1 MTVIRLKMLTIL
13 VCAVATFACG
23 QQTSPAPATAGGSAP
38 AQSSPAS
45 AATTPAASPS
55 EESDSAASPAE
66 EAARQGGLP
75 PGVVAQKWTG
85 DLDGMI
91 DRRLIRVLTTYSKT
105 NYFVDKGTQRGLVYD
120 AFQIFETELNKKLE
134 NKHIRVYV
142 VFVPVAND
150 ELIPALLDGR
160 GDIVA
165 AGKLAT
171 EWRKQSVDFTKPTRT
186 GISSVVVT
194 GPGAPPIKS
203 IEDLGGKEIYLRQSD
218 VSAEGVKRFNEQLAK
233 AGKPPATVKP
243 APEVLADEDILEM
256 VNAGLA
262 PVTIADDETAE
273 FWKQVFPDLVV
284 NESVAVRTD
293 GEKAMMIRKNS
304 PQLMQELNAFIDRF
318 GKGSAQ
324 GNMLL
329 QKYLKSA
336 RYAKQATRGDE
347 VARFQKTIDLIR
359 KYSDKYELDYLLMAA
374 QGYQESGLDQ
384 NRKSAVGA
392 IGVMQVMPATGAD
405 MKVGDITQ
413 IDSNIHAGVKYMRFM
428 MDNFYKNEPMDEL
441 NKGLMTFASYNAGPG
456 RISQLR
462 KQAAARKLDPNRW
475 FNNVEVIAAERIG
488 RETVQYVSNIYK
500 YYLAYTMLL
509 EQQQLRQKAKGAI

>member
-1 MTVIRLKMLTIL
+1 MTVIRLKLLTIL
-13 VCAVATFACG
+13 VCALATLASGCG
-23 QQTSPAPATAGGSAP
+23 QQSSPAPATETAASAP
-38 AQSSPAS
+38 AQSAPASPA
-45 AATTPAASPS
+45 AAPAASPGD
-55 EESDSAASPAE
+55 EPDSAASPAE
-66 EAARQGGLP
+66 EAVRQGGLP

-91 DRRLIRVLTTYSKT
+91 ERRVIRVLTTYSKT
-105 NYFVDKGTQRGLVYD
+105 NYFVDRGTQRGLVYD

-142 VFVPVAND
+142 GFIPVAND

-186 GISSVVVT
+186 GISSVIVT
-194 GPGAPPIKS
+194 GPGAPPIKTV
-203 IEDLGGKEIYLRQSD
+203 EDLGGKELYLRQSD
-218 VSAEGVKRFNEQLAK
+218 VSGDGVKRFNEQLAK
-233 AGKPPATVKP
+233 AGKPPATLKP

-256 VNAGLA
+256 VNAGLV
-262 PVTIADDETAE
+262 PITITDDETAE
-273 FWKQVFPDLVV
+273 FWKQVFPDLTV
-284 NESVAVRTD
+284 NESAAVRTD

-336 RYAKQATRGDE
+336 KYAKQATKGAD

-359 KYSDKYELDYLLMAA
+359 KYSGQYDLDYLLMA
-374 QGYQESGLDQ
+374 
-384 NRKSAVGA
+384 
-392 IGVMQVMPATGAD
+392 
-405 MKVGDITQ
+405 
-413 IDSNIHAGVKYMRFM
+413 
-428 MDNFYKNEPMDEL
+428 
-441 NKGLMTFASYNAGPG
+441 
-456 RISQLR
+456 
-462 KQAAARKLDPNRW
+462 
-475 FNNVEVIAAERIG
+475 
-488 RETVQYVSNIYK
+488 
-500 YYLAYTMLL
+500 
-509 EQQQLRQKAKGAI
+509 